1 MQNVQRVKATIEQ
14 THFGNHSQLAH
25 FFEMMSSRD
34 LVERHNVHLAGK
46 EHSQEREQRISIFI
60 CLQKCPDVVK
70 VLEDN
75 LLRPS
80 K

>member
-1 MQNVQRVKATIEQ
+1 
-14 THFGNHSQLAH
+14 
-25 FFEMMSSRD
+25 MMGSRD
-34 LVERHNVHLAGK
+34 LVEKHNEHLEGK
-46 EHSQEREQRISIFI
+46 EHRQERKRGTSTFI

-70 VLEDN
+70 VLKDN

>member
-1 MQNVQRVKATIEQ
+1 
-14 THFGNHSQLAH
+14 
-25 FFEMMSSRD
+25 MMSTRD
-34 LVERHNVHLAGK
+34 LVEKHHVHLEGK
-46 EHSQEREQRISIFI
+46 EHSQEREQRTSTFI

-70 VLEDN
+70 VLKDN